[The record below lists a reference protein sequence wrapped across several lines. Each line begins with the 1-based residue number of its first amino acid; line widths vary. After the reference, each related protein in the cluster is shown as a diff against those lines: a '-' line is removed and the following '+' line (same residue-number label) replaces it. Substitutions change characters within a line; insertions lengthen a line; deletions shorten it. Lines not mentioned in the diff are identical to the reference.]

1 MMVSARSASDI
12 VIYLLLA
19 GSGDSDG
26 YSGLSDA
33 RRSLKAGRRG
43 VEDGL
48 DRLRPGARRR
58 LLAEL
63 AGHPAGRSEL
73 GGEEVDVERVAER
86 RVHRVVQVDGAIGH
100 LDPAGRALGA
110 ALDRD
115 LLGYVRAHVQGF
127 FR

>member
-19 GSGDSDG
+19 GSGDSDV

-48 DRLRPGARRR
+48 DRLRQGARR

-63 AGHPAGRSEL
+63 DGHPAGRSEL

-100 LDPAGRALGA
+100 FDPAGRALGA